1 MELVNE
7 SNDPRFAISFSPRKE
22 GFRYGLKK
30 KLHQAKEGMLHDTMK
45 IGGGVSP
52 FKVWMW
58 KLMGKLFPPH
68 HPLYKSNRALTPVI
82 IEQNTFQ
89 SYPGMSWS
97 MANGSSAVSLS
108 IKDRHATFLG
118 ARPFINLL

>member
-1 MELVNE
+1 MMRELELVNE

-45 IGGGVSP
+45 VGGGISP

-58 KLMGKLFPPH
+58 KLMG
-68 HPLYKSNRALTPVI
+68 
-82 IEQNTFQ
+82 E
-89 SYPGMSWS
+89 
-97 MANGSSAVSLS
+97 SS
-108 IKDRHATFLG
+108 
-118 ARPFINLL
+118 RPFPMIYHPT